1 MHAYRKFWEYR
12 GTTVTAVAH
21 NYIKSGTS
29 VKFPYNPKVLHMADP
44 ETAEDQRKDIP
55 TSLTI
60 VNEAT
65 PLLSNSTS
73 TVTGASSGSNRRSST
88 ISLSTDHSR
97 RKKEILGLLLMTL
110 SALGFSVM
118 SLCVKL
124 GGVVFPS
131 FEMVFA
137 RSLVQLVLGLAGCA
151 ILKVNPLG
159 DKKVRGWLVL
169 RGLAGSIGLSLF
181 FYSLTVL
188 PLADATVIFF
198 LGPIFTALLATVA
211 LHEPF
216 SLFDGICATFCLVG
230 VVLVSRPEFLFGK
243 AVLHVQEMDAES
255 ERIFA
260 IICAVIGAMMSA
272 VAYVTVRKIGKGAHF
287 MVHVVYF
294 GALSSALSPIGI
306 WGFQHFVMP
315 ETFNDYLI
323 LVLVGTFAFLGQCL
337 LNQGLQMAPAGPGT
351 LMRMNDIVFAFLFG
365 ILLLHEIPTLSSIL
379 GAAVIVGC
387 TTALGIHKWYINSI
401 RVVTAS
407 REANN

>member
-1 MHAYRKFWEYR
+1 
-12 GTTVTAVAH
+12 
-21 NYIKSGTS
+21 
-29 VKFPYNPKVLHMADP
+29 MADL

-73 TVTGASSGSNRRSST
+73 AVTGASSSSNRRSST
-88 ISLSTDHSR
+88 ISLSTDHAR
-97 RKKEILGLLLMTL
+97 RKKEIFGLLLMTL

-131 FEMVFA
+131 FELVFA

-188 PLADATVIFF
+188 PLADATGEQILTISMNFSKIYIIILIGNFTVIFF
-198 LGPIFTALLATVA
+198 LGPIFTALLASVA

-216 SLFDGICATFCLVG
+216 SLFDGICAVFCLVG

-243 AVLHVQEMDAES
+243 AVIHAEELDAEL

-260 IICAVIGAMMSA
+260 IICSVIGAMMSA

-323 LVLVGTFAFLGQCL
+323 LILVGTFAFLGQCL
-337 LNQGLQMAPAGPGT
+337 LNQGLQLAPAGPGT

-401 RVVTAS
+401 RAATAS